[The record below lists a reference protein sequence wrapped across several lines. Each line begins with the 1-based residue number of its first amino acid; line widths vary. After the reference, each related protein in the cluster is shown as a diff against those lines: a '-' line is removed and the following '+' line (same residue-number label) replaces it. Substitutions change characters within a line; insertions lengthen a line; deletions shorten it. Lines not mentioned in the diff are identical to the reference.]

1 MAKIPTNSA
10 KLTRSD
16 KAHQKFMDK
25 LNAVKNAGEKGM
37 DSIGMIHK
45 QTVDASNEYAKT
57 VAASQESER
66 TSLYDI
72 ISTSK
77 DNELIKWAQNRLR
90 ELDRNQEEAQNQHD
104 LFLKDERETSNKNI
118 VGTFLCI
125 LAAGGF
131 VVGNKQIRQVAKNT
145 LNLLSKK

>member
-66 TSLYDI
+66 TRLYDI

-90 ELDRNQEEAQNQHD
+90 ELDRNQGEAQNQHD
-104 LFLKDERETSNKNI
+104 LF
-118 VGTFLCI
+118 
-125 LAAGGF
+125 
-131 VVGNKQIRQVAKNT
+131 
-145 LNLLSKK
+145 

>member
-66 TSLYDI
+66 TRLYDI

-125 LAAGGF
+125 LAARGF
-131 VVGNKQIRQVAKNT
+131 VVRNKQIRQVAKNT